1 MSKVRTDSLSI
12 PSSLRVYPTTAWF
25 PGDVSIP
32 GESDHLRTKGKV
44 CPTCSGWQSSE
55 DVVVWKK
62 GVGTVKRTVVRCHGP
77 RDRSVPRCGPQIV
90 SEVPIENYQ
99 PEV

>member
-32 GESDHLRTKGKV
+32 GESDHLRTKGKI

-62 GVGTVKRTVVRCHGP
+62 GVGTMKRTVVRCHGP
-77 RDRSVPRCGPQIV
+77 RDRSVPRCAPQIA
-90 SEVPIENYQ
+90 SEVLIENFQ